1 MSPGDALRVLHLDD
15 GRGWRGGQQQVSFL
29 LREQARAG
37 HLPVLVCP
45 PGQPLGRWA
54 RESGIEVH
62 EGPLA
67 GGLSPGAIIAVR
79 RAVARI
85 RPHIVHAHTSGAH
98 SLALLAVRG
107 RGRPLR
113 VVTRRLA
120 RVPGRSPVARW
131 KYGEAVDLF
140 IAVSRAVRRDLVAG
154 GVRPQRIVVAFSAI
168 DPARFTDPPS
178 RQIALAA
185 LGLPPEA
192 RVIGTLGSLVRQKSQ
207 CDLVSAFG
215 LLAPGHPRLHLVILG
230 EGPLRADLEAQVIR
244 LGLRGRVHLP
254 GFRDDAGDLLPHWDL
269 AALPSLYE
277 GMPNAVLDALAAGV
291 PVVATPAGGAAEVL
305 MPRAGRMVPFH
316 APARLAGAMD
326 WILEHPGAGR
336 EMAREGRRRV
346 LARHVPEVMAASVE
360 EGYRRAL
367 ARRLRGGGRHGA
379 SVQVGRVRVWGRDSA
394 VRADLVRR
402 AAGHEGLPAA
412 GLSPGGHGSG
422 GRAPVLRTSLGGC
435 RVVLKMHRRGGLPGK
450 LSRFLPGDAAGL
462 FVGPG
467 KARRAE
473 EVATGFRA
481 RGGVAPEPVGWLA
494 VRRGLMCRVYAA
506 AVELVDAGTL
516 DQVLAESS
524 VRRRAQLLCALG
536 KALARW
542 HHAGLVHRD
551 LNAGNLLLVA
561 PGGRTPRAE
570 DFAVIDLESARLRRR
585 LSRRARAAALARLE
599 RSLLKV
605 MGKAAPGWREGLR
618 VLGAYGMEWALLE
631 ARPPHEAASL
641 VRGLL
646 KPLARHRR
654 LHRCHGLRTS
664 NPKRG

>member
-37 HLPVLVCP
+37 HLPVLICP

-54 RESGIEVH
+54 RERGIQVH

-67 GGLSPGAIIAVR
+67 SGLRPSAITAVR
-79 RAVARI
+79 RAMAAT
-85 RPHIVHAHTSGAH
+85 RPHVVHAHTSSAH
-98 SLALLAVRG
+98 TLALLAARG
-107 RGRPLR
+107 RRRPLR

-120 RVPGRSPVARW
+120 RVPGASPVARW

-154 GVRPQRIVVAFSAI
+154 GVRPDRVVVAPSAI
-168 DPARFTDPPS
+168 DPARFTSPPS
-178 RQIALAA
+178 RQVSLAA

-192 RVIGTLGSLVRQKSQ
+192 RLIGTLGSLVRQKNQS
-207 CDLVSAFG
+207 DLVAAFG

-230 EGPLRADLEAQVIR
+230 EGPLRGDLEAQVER
-244 LGLRGRVHLP
+244 LGLSGRVHLP

-291 PVVATPAGGAAEVL
+291 PVVATPAGGAAEIL
-305 MPRAGRMVPFH
+305 MPGAGRMVPFH

-326 WILEHPGAGR
+326 WMLEHPEAGR
-336 EMAREGRRRV
+336 DMARKGRQRV
-346 LARHVPEVMAASVE
+346 LAGHVPEVMAASVE
-360 EGYRRAL
+360 EGYRQAL
-367 ARRLRGGGRHGA
+367 ARRRRDQGRHDGI
-379 SVQVGRVRVWGRDSA
+379 VQVGPARAWGRDSA
-394 VRADLVRR
+394 VGADLVRR
-402 AAGHEGLPAA
+402 AAAREGLPLA
-412 GLSPGGHGSG
+412 GPPPGGTGTG
-422 GRAPVLRTSLGGC
+422 GRAQVLRTSLGGC
-435 RVVLKMHRRGGLPGK
+435 RVVFKMHRRGGLPGK
-450 LSRFLPGDAAGL
+450 LSRFLPGDVAGL
-462 FVGPG
+462 FAGPG
-467 KARRAE
+467 KARRAVK
-473 EVATGFRA
+473 VATAFRA

-506 AVELVDAGTL
+506 AAELIAARTL
-516 DQVLAESS
+516 DQVLAAGSS
-524 VRRRAQLLCALG
+524 RRRAQLLTALG

-561 PGGRTPRAE
+561 SAGRAPTAE
-570 DFAVIDLESARLRRR
+570 DFAVIDLESARLCRRP
-585 LSRRARAAALARLE
+585 SRRARAAALARLE

-605 MGKAAPGWREGLR
+605 MGKAAPGLREGLR
-618 VLGAYGMEWALLE
+618 VLGAYGLEWALLE

-654 LHRCHGLRTS
+654 LHRCHGVRAS
-664 NPKRG
+664 